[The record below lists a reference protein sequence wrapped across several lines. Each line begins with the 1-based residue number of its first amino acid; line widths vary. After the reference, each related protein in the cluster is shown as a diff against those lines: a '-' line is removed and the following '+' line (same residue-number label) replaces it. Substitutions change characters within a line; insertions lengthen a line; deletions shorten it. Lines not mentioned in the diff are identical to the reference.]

1 MTRTIVRFA
10 GFLAVAVAA
19 ALGGL
24 PPAGAA
30 DRYVNTCSDNGAELR
45 AQVAAASPFDFILL
59 SAGCHITLRAGGTIV
74 IDKPM
79 AVLGSYSDE
88 TSIDGGHVERVF
100 RVNATNVQISSLTI
114 RNGRAAGDGGGVL
127 VEGGV
132 AALLSVHVADNF
144 ATRWGGGIAVASGA
158 SLVLRN
164 STISGNASGG
174 TDSNGGGID
183 NAGTLT
189 VVNSTISGNSSLAV
203 TGPGGGG
210 GILNIGMSATATIGN
225 STIANNFS
233 AGGSP
238 GHGIRSAGGTA
249 TLQNTLL
256 ADNGAPNCAG
266 TIASGG
272 HNLEDADT
280 CGFDPALGDV
290 VNALAPIEPLRV
302 NRPTL
307 FMAGPR
313 TELPTHALSPSSAAI
328 DAGDNATCEGNDQR
342 GAQRPLGV
350 NGLPPVCD
358 IGAVEMEPLLVST
371 GTGPT
376 GGPHVKLFAVTSAG
390 APLQPGGGFLAY
402 DPGFIGGVQA
412 AFANTRSGLVL
423 VTGVGSGGGPHI
435 KLFRVI
441 NLETGAVRQVGPG
454 FMAYD
459 PGFTGGAR
467 VAATADEAGNLIIV
481 TGVGSGG
488 GAHVKVFRVS
498 NLGTGDA
505 VQLGDG
511 FFAYDPG
518 FLGGVNIGAR

>member
-19 ALGGL
+19 ALGGP

-30 DRYVNTCSDNGAELR
+30 DRYVTTCSDNGAELR
-45 AQVAAASPFDFILL
+45 AQVAAASPGDTIFLN
-59 SAGCHITLRAGGTIV
+59 SGCHITLRAGGTIV
-74 IDKPM
+74 INKPLL
-79 AVLGSYSDE
+79 VHGSSPE
-88 TSIDGGHVERVF
+88 EASIDGGHVVRVF
-100 RVNATNVQISSLTI
+100 RIAANAGISGLTI
-114 RNGRAAGDGGGVL
+114 RHGRASGDGGGVL
-127 VEGGV
+127 VESGV
-132 AALLSVHVADNF
+132 LALLGVHVADNF
-144 ATRWGGGIAVASGA
+144 AAGYGGGIAVASGA
-158 SLVLRN
+158 TLAVSG
-164 STISGNASGG
+164 STISGNAAGG
-174 TDSNGGGID
+174 TAPGGGGID

-189 VVNSTISGNSSLAV
+189 VRDSTISGNSSLAA
-203 TGPGGGG
+203 TGAGGGG
-210 GILNIGMSATATIGN
+210 GIFSFALGSAVIRN
-225 STIANNFS
+225 STIANNVS

-238 GHGIRSAGGTA
+238 GHGIRVESGLV

-256 ADNGAPNCAG
+256 ADNGARNCAG

-307 FMAGPR
+307 FRAAST
-313 TELPTHALSPSSAAI
+313 TELPTHALRSSSPAV
-328 DAGDNATCEGNDQR
+328 DAGDNATCEVNDQR
-342 GAQRPLGV
+342 GVRRPLGV
-350 NGLPPVCD
+350 RALPPVCD

-390 APLQPGGGFLAY
+390 APLQLGGGFLAY
-402 DPGFIGGVQA
+402 DPGFTGGVQA
-412 AFANTRSGLVL
+412 AFANTWSGLVL

-435 KLFRVI
+435 KLFRVTD
-441 NLETGAVRQVGPG
+441 LATGAVTQVGPG

-467 VAATADEAGNLIIV
+467 VAATADPAGNLLIV

-488 GAHVKVFRVS
+488 GAHVKAFRS
-498 NLGTGDA
+498 NLGAGAA
-505 VQLGDG
+505 VQLGNG